1 MTLQTPK
8 IPQPRLRVQLEN
20 ADGTVAEYDV
30 QTDNRDAV
38 RFDLTRVRLGWPD
51 GQSAPVL
58 WMTFQAWSAL
68 KRSGIDVGKVDA
80 FMDRCLSVQ
89 PLNDD
94 GEDLA
99 EGEEHPSVDPSQTAV
114 EQD

>member
-1 MTLQTPK
+1 MSKPVK
-8 IPQPRLRVQLEN
+8 ISQPRLQVRLEN
-20 ADGTVAEYDV
+20 ADGTVTEYDV

-68 KRSGIDVGKVDA
+68 KRSGVEVGKVTE

-89 PLNDD
+89 PLNAD
-94 GEDLA
+94 GEDL
-99 EGEEHPSVDPSQTAV
+99 EDGEDHPSVDPSPTGAEPV
-114 EQD
+114 